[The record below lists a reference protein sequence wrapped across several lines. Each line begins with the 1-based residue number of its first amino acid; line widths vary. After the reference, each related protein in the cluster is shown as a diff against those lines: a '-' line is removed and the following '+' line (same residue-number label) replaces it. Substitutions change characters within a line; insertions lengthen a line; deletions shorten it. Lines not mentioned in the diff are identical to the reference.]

1 MGGTL
6 CIGAEE
12 DCEDGEPS
20 DLNLIAAVTVSYEA
34 ATAPSLTN
42 ATDGTAPETMMVA
55 DVENRGRQLM
65 TATSSRRRAAPDP
78 CTDMVRDPANC
89 NAYKGGQRCKWTYPS
104 QNSAAKVGARLT
116 WCECASL
123 MRFSGWWRMYAIANQ
138 CTNQGTDQSSYQ
150 GTDQSSYQGTNQSSY
165 CTNQSSY

>member
-6 CIGAEE
+6 CFGAEE
-12 DCEDGEPS
+12 DCEDGEAS
-20 DLNLIAAVTVSYEA
+20 DLNLIAALTISYEA
-34 ATAPSLTN
+34 ALTD
-42 ATDGTAPETMMVA
+42 DG
-55 DVENRGRQLM
+55 DLLISNLLDDGDWVENRGRQLM
-65 TATSSRRRAAPDP
+65 TTGSTGDP
-78 CTDMVRDPANC
+78 CTEIVLFEKC
-89 NAYKGGQRCKWTYPS
+89 NAYEGGQRCEWTYPS

-138 CTNQGTDQSSYQ
+138 GTNQGTDQGSYQ
-150 GTDQSSYQGTNQSSY
+150 GTDQSSYCTNQSSY